1 MFREI
6 TIIGGAGHV
15 GLAFALICAKK
26 NIKVHINDINSNSI
40 NLIQKGKIPH
50 KEKNGKKILDYALKN
65 NLFTFS
71 TKLEDIKLNKINII
85 CLGTPIDEFLNPQY
99 NIIINLFSNLNKY
112 LKNNQHI
119 IIRSTVSPGTTNFI
133 NDFF

>member
-26 NIKVHINDINSNSI
+26 NIKVHIHDTNVNSI
-40 NLIQKGKIPH
+40 QLIQTGKLPH
-50 KEKNGKKILDYALKN
+50 KEKNAKKILDKALKKK
-65 NLFTFS
+65 LFSFS
-71 TKLEDIKLNKINII
+71 NKIKDIRLHKINVI

-99 NIIINLFSNLNKY
+99 NIIINLFNNLNQ
-112 LKNNQHI
+112 LPN
-119 IIRSTVSPGTTNFI
+119 
-133 NDFF
+133 